1 MGDKGDGSLPNLES
15 DKSQFPYQFGDGGM
29 GDTGD
34 GSLANLESDKSQF
47 LYQFGD
53 GGMEDKGMIRWLT

>member
-1 MGDKGDGSLPNLES
+1 MGHK
-15 DKSQFPYQFGDGGM
+15 
-29 GDTGD
+29 GD

-53 GGMEDKGMIRWLT
+53 GGMRQGGWFVG